1 MSRLLTWPL
10 SVPIAIGGALH
21 RARAVVVDTAHF
33 FQGIATRDAPRT
45 HFLFSTLTRGKSLQM
60 LLTRPGHI
68 EDEIVRSGTWEP
80 HVAESL
86 CFFLQDG
93 GTFVDVGANIG
104 YHALWVARSLPAV
117 HVIAFEPNPFVREDL
132 DRNVALND
140 ATNVEIRSSA
150 LGDHDGTVTF
160 HAQTGR
166 SYNRGASSILKN
178 PNVGDRYDQISVK
191 VRTLDGEIPPGLRVD
206 VIKID
211 TEGFEAAV
219 LRGAQAL
226 IARCQP
232 VLVFEFES
240 RFMKDPKDELRQ
252 IVALLPRYTLW
263 TLGPERPELSRFEPG
278 AVESRF
284 YRADLI
290 ALPEGRNP
298 RD

>member
-1 MSRLLTWPL
+1 MNRLLAWPL
-10 SVPIAIGGALH
+10 SVPFVIADALH

-33 FQGIATRDAPRT
+33 FQGIATRDAPRA
-45 HFLFSTLTRGKSLQM
+45 HFLFSTHTRGKSLQM

-68 EDEIVRSGTWEP
+68 EDEIVRSGKWEP
-80 HVAESL
+80 HVAGAL
-86 CFFLQDG
+86 CFFTRDG

-132 DRNVALND
+132 ERNLALND
-140 ATNVEIRSSA
+140 ATNVEIRSCA
-150 LGDHDGTVTF
+150 LGDRDGTTTF

-191 VRTLDGEIPPGLRVD
+191 LRTLDEEISPDLRVD

-219 LRGAQAL
+219 LRGARAL

-240 RFMKDPKDELRQ
+240 RFMKDPEDELRR
-252 IVALLPRYTLW
+252 ILALLPRYTLW
-263 TLGPERPELSRFEPG
+263 TLGPERPELTRFDPA
-278 AVESRF
+278 AVPSRF
-284 YRADLI
+284 YRADLV
-290 ALPEGRNP
+290 ALPEGQNP